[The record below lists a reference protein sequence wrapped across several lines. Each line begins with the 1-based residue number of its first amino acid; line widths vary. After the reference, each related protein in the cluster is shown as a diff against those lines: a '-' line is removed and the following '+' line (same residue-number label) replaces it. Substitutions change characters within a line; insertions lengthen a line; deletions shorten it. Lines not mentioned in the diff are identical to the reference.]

1 MKKILCAT
9 ALIIIVSSVAYAG
22 GATMEPSTQTKHNW
36 TGFYVGT
43 DGGYMWG
50 NSKVTDLN
58 VFNVSGANA
67 NSYNYSPSSVVVNA
81 NAGYDWQANGWLL
94 FGAELQGG
102 WLGLQGNG
110 QYPSNQGIAKTLS
123 GGFISAAGR
132 LGFIVNNNILLYGK
146 AGYAWTGMETTFN
159 NTNSTD
165 GKTLSNTSSP
175 KRDGG
180 VYGGGI
186 EYAFTNQWSA
196 RAEYDYYDFGTATSS
211 GIKSSNGLKYNF
223 SQYLDSS
230 SMVFGISYKFGSM

>member
-9 ALIIIVSSVAYAG
+9 VLTIIASSVVYAG
-22 GATMEPSTQTKHNW
+22 GSTTESSMPTKHNW

-50 NSKVTDLN
+50 NSKVSDIN
-58 VFNVSGANA
+58 GFNVVGTSTN
-67 NSYNYSPSSVVVNA
+67 NPYSYSPSSAVVDA
-81 NAGYDWQANGWLL
+81 NVGYDWQTNSWLL
-94 FGAELQGG
+94 LGAELQGG

-110 QYPSNQGIAKTLS
+110 QYLSNDGIAKTFS
-123 GGFISAAGR
+123 GGFVSVAGR

-146 AGYAWTGMETTFN
+146 AGYALTGIETTF
-159 NTNSTD
+159 TNSTG
-165 GKTLSNTSSP
+165 GKTLSNTTSP

-186 EYAFTNQWSA
+186 EYAFTNKWSA

-211 GIKSSNGLKYNF
+211 GIASNNGLKYNF
-223 SQYLDSS
+223 SQRLDSNS
-230 SMVFGISYKFGSM
+230 VVLGVSYKFG